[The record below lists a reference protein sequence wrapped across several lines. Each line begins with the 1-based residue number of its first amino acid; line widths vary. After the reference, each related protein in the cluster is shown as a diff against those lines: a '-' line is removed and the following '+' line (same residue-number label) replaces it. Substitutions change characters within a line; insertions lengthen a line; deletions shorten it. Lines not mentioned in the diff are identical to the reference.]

1 MILNTFLK
9 KNQLTLTRSQKSW
22 LGRSIM
28 RCYKA
33 KHPEAEIKK
42 VNISENGCKMSVI
55 DYPREFL
62 QTDSVN
68 KIVKRFLN
76 KNVSK
81 KQTV

>member
-1 MILNTFLK
+1 MILNTFIK
-9 KNQLTLTRSQKSW
+9 KNQLTLSKSQKSW
-22 LGRSIM
+22 LGRSII

-33 KHPEAEIKK
+33 KHPDAEIKK

-62 QTDSVN
+62 QTDAVN

-81 KQTV
+81 KQNV